1 MTKNWSVPSRMKFL
15 KVVCYEEKGKKLCRE
30 EGKFFCRQ
38 GNGRW
43 HHSKK
48 HQNCFSDPKFLWF
61 SQVQN
66 CPYTR
71 DPVQVKTGRELS
83 PKPDFM
89 PKGMEIS
96 QEKLIL

>member
-30 EGKFFCRQ
+30 EGKFFCGQ

-96 QEKLIL
+96 QEELIL